1 MYTPK
6 QHLIPTH
13 WKLSPLAALMRAL
26 LDHKTAIS
34 HSCIHMMFAISVVVI
49 AGMILRILDVWRL
62 LLPPLGHT
70 HIYTSGNRQKKY
82 ILQLRKKKGQSE
94 RRIAM
99 EVGRKL
105 KGI

>member
-1 MYTPK
+1 
-6 QHLIPTH
+6 
-13 WKLSPLAALMRAL
+13 
-26 LDHKTAIS
+26 
-34 HSCIHMMFAISVVVI
+34 MMLAISVVVI

-70 HIYTSGNRQKKY
+70 NISTQAVTDKKKY

-94 RRIAM
+94 RKIAM
-99 EVGRKL
+99 QVGRKL